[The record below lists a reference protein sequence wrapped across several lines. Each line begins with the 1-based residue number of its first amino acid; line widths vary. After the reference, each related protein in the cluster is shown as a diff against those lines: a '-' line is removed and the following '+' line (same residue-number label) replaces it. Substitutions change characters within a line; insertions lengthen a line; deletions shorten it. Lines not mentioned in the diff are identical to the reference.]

1 MRQVA
6 VLTDLHYG
14 WPGDEDP
21 AAYMGEA
28 LDGAVD
34 RINDMDPDMVLVLG
48 DLIQDASGETETR
61 ERLHAVRDRLDAID
75 QGFYAVPGNQ
85 DVLSMTAASMV
96 EEVGAA
102 NDRPYFSVDL
112 DGYRIIGLD
121 TTQRKTDMHPV
132 GGIVGARQ
140 REWLDRQ
147 LETDREIF
155 IASHHMLYSR
165 DLTDSVFFDDIPE
178 LAIAADKEF
187 VLDMTERPH
196 VRGFINGHIH
206 EEDHRSIRGIPHLTM
221 RSFNHMT
228 DEPGVSGNLGVL
240 EMRDH
245 GFALETD
252 FQSYGHTY

>member
-6 VLTDLHYG
+6 VLTDIHHG
-14 WPGDEDP
+14 WPEGEDP
-21 AAYMGEA
+21 VAYMGDR
-28 LDGAVD
+28 LDETVD
-34 RINDMDPDMVLVLG
+34 RINEVDPDMVLVLG
-48 DLIQDASGETETR
+48 DMIHDASSETGTR
-61 ERLHAVRDRLDAID
+61 ERLHAVRDRLDAIN
-75 QGFYAVPGNQ
+75 QEFYAVPGNH
-85 DVLSMTAASMV
+85 DVLSMTADRMV

-112 DGYRIIGLD
+112 DGYRIVGLD

-132 GGIVGARQ
+132 GGLVGARQ

-147 LETDREIF
+147 LDTDREVF
-155 IASHHMLYSR
+155 IASHHMLHAR
-165 DLTDSVFFDDIPE
+165 DLSDTVFFSDIPE
-178 LAIAADKEF
+178 LAIAADKEY

-206 EEDHRSIRGIPHLTM
+206 EEDHRSVRGIPHLTM
-221 RSFNHMT
+221 RSFNRMT
-228 DEPGVSGNLGVL
+228 REPGVSGNLGVL

-252 FQSYGHTY
+252 YQSYGHTY

>member
-6 VLTDLHYG
+6 VLTDIHYG
-14 WPGDEDP
+14 WPEGKDP
-21 AAYMGEA
+21 VAYMDAA
-28 LDGAVD
+28 LDRAVD
-34 RINDMDPDMVLVLG
+34 RINDVDPDMVLVLG
-48 DLIQDASGETETR
+48 DLVQEAPGDAGTR
-61 ERLHAVRDRLDAID
+61 ERLHTVRDRLDGLD
-75 QGFYAVPGNQ
+75 RSFHVVPGNQ
-85 DVLSMTAASMV
+85 DVLSMTASRMV

-112 DGYRIIGLD
+112 DGYRLIGLD
-121 TTQRKTDMHPV
+121 TTQRKTDMHPL

-147 LETDREIF
+147 LDTDREVF
-155 IASHHMLYSR
+155 IASHHLLYAR
-165 DLTDSVFFDDIPE
+165 DLTDSIFFDDCPE
-178 LAIAADKEF
+178 LAIAADKEYI
-187 VLDMTERPH
+187 LDMTERPH
-196 VRGFINGHIH
+196 VRGFINGHVH

-228 DEPGVSGNLGVL
+228 EEPGVSGNLGVL

-252 FQSYGHTY
+252 YQSYGHTY